1 MNVRLACLRVLQQIV
16 QHGQNLDTALEEIIP
31 QLDQARDQG
40 LLQHLCYGVMRW
52 YPQLEFLLGQ
62 LLHKPLKKKDADL
75 RLLLLLGLYQLRF
88 SRIPAHA
95 AVGET
100 VAVTQSLNKAW
111 ARGMV
116 NAVLRNYQRQQPQL
130 ETKLT
135 QDAPARTAH
144 PAWLLTHLQQAWPG
158 QWPAIVE
165 ANNTQAPMSL
175 RVNQR
180 QVSRDTYIKRLAAA
194 GLEARAGDSGVIL
207 ADPCPVEQL
216 PGFAEGHISVQDIA
230 AQLAAPLLD
239 PQPGERILDA
249 CAAPGGK
256 TAHLLE
262 QQPDV
267 QELVA
272 LDIEPSRLQRIAQNL
287 TRQNLHA
294 TLLEGDAARPQS
306 WWDGRLFDRILL
318 DAPCS
323 ATGVIR
329 RHPDIKLHR
338 RQSDIP
344 TLCATQHAMLLALW
358 PLLKPGGSLL
368 YATCSILPEENRQ
381 QVEHFLAAV
390 DNARHDALPTGWGHA
405 QSAGQQILPG
415 EDDMDGFYYARL
427 VKTS

>member
-16 QHGQNLDTALEEIIP
+16 QHGQNLDNALEGILP
-31 QLDQARDQG
+31 QLAQSRDQA

-52 YPQLEFLLGQ
+52 YPQLDFLLGQ

-116 NAVLRNYQRQQPQL
+116 NAILRNYQRQQPRL
-130 ETKLT
+130 ESKLE

-144 PAWLLTHLQQAWPG
+144 PAWLLTHLQQAWPD

-175 RVNQR
+175 RVNR
-180 QVSRDTYIKRLAAA
+180 RLGSRDDYIKCLAAA
-194 GLEARAGDSGVIL
+194 GLEARAAAHSDSGVIL
-207 ADPCPVEQL
+207 AEPCPVEQL
-216 PGFAEGHISVQDIA
+216 PGFAEGQISVQDVA
-230 AQLAAPLLD
+230 AQLASPLLA

-256 TAHLLE
+256 SAHLLE
-262 QQPDV
+262 QQPAV

-272 LDIEPSRLQRIAQNL
+272 LDIDSRRLERIAQNL
-287 TRQNLHA
+287 SRLNLQA
-294 TLLEGDAARPQS
+294 TQLAGDAARPDD
-306 WWDGRLFDRILL
+306 WWDGRLFDRIL
-318 DAPCS
+318 AWQ
-323 ATGVIR
+323 R
-329 RHPDIKLHR
+329 
-338 RQSDIP
+338 
-344 TLCATQHAMLLALW
+344 
-358 PLLKPGGSLL
+358 
-368 YATCSILPEENRQ
+368 
-381 QVEHFLAAV
+381 
-390 DNARHDALPTGWGHA
+390 
-405 QSAGQQILPG
+405 
-415 EDDMDGFYYARL
+415 
-427 VKTS
+427 